1 MGEAETEPVEEI
13 VRARRGRERRGR
25 KPVEGIWYPR
35 WFWPSFSLP
44 ATAWLLVLFVLPFYA
59 IVSVA
64 LGRLDPIFG
73 TPEPVWNP
81 LHWNYTAFR
90 FVANQTFLI
99 GGIFRPA
106 FLRTFE
112 YVGLATL
119 LCLLI
124 GYPVAYF
131 IARHAGRYRSL
142 LLVLLIAPF
151 WISYLMRMLAWVNL
165 LQTDGLVNRALVD
178 LHLLGG
184 PVNWLDGKA
193 YTVVLGLAYGYIPYM
208 ILPLYASLDRIDRS
222 VLEVARDLG
231 AGRFAAF
238 RRVTLPLSKQA
249 ILAGIVIV
257 MLPMFGDYYTND
269 LLSASPRTSMIG
281 NLINNTI
288 TSPLAGQAASM
299 VVVLMLILI
308 LPMLYYL
315 YATNRATRVDRA

>member
-1 MGEAETEPVEEI
+1 VQ
-13 VRARRGRERRGR
+13 
-25 KPVEGIWYPR
+25 GIWYPR
-35 WFWPSFSLP
+35 WFWPSFSAP

-64 LGRLDPIFG
+64 FGRLDPIFG

-81 LHWNYTAFR
+81 VHWTYGAFR

-119 LCLLI
+119 LCLVI

-131 IARHAGRYRSL
+131 IARHGGRYRSL
-142 LLVLLIAPF
+142 LLMLLIAPF

-165 LQTDGLVNRALVD
+165 LQTDGLVNRALLD

-184 PVNWLDGKA
+184 AVNWLDGKS

-208 ILPLYASLDRIDRS
+208 ILPLFASLDRIDRS

-231 AGRFAAF
+231 AGRFATF

-288 TSPLAGQAASM
+288 TSPLVGQAASM
-299 VVVLMLILI
+299 VIVLMLILI

-315 YATNRATRVDRA
+315 YATNRAARADAT